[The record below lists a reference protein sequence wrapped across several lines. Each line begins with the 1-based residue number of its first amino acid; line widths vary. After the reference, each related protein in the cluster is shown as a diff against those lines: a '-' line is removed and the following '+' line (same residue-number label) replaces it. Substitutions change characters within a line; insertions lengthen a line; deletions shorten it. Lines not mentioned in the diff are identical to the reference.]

1 MTKVGLEPTRH
12 RFTLHGPIRIWD
24 LAERRL
30 SLGGRE
36 LWLAPDV
43 PTSNLDLGTEIVAK
57 GYEAEAGERWV
68 VDLITVTSVVESWRR
83 RPSSLR
89 GSRPR

>member
-1 MTKVGLEPTRH
+1 MTHADLGATRH
-12 RFTLHGPIRIWD
+12 RFTLHGPVRIWD

-30 SLGGRE
+30 SLGGRD

-43 PTSNLDLGTEIVAK
+43 PTSDLELGTEIVAK
-57 GYEAEAGERWV
+57 GYEAAAGARWI
-68 VDLITVTSVVESWRR
+68 VDLITLATIDPSRQ
-83 RPSSLR
+83 RPRLRR

>member
-1 MTKVGLEPTRH
+1 MTHVDLEPTRH
-12 RFTLHGPIRIWD
+12 RFTLHGPVRIWD

-30 SLGGRE
+30 SLGGRD

-43 PTSNLDLGTEIVAK
+43 PTSDLELGTEIVAK
-57 GYEAEAGERWV
+57 GYEAAAGERWV
-68 VDLITVTSVVESWRR
+68 VDVITIARVDPSRQ
-83 RPSSLR
+83 RPRPLR